1 MGAIKTRAEYLESAS
16 RLNFLD
22 DTFSSLCEFTD
33 SEDKEHKLLT
43 KRIKKYKSKYPEDA
57 LSHPISCI
65 RIEMEDQ
72 GITVEDLKE
81 RENCFHL
88 WNDFKEIMEG
98 YIRMELDHIRV
109 FHEAL
114 GIGYDILCEEYS
126 MPDPLHKD
134 YGKR

>member
-1 MGAIKTRAEYLESAS
+1 MEIKTRAEYLEALS
-16 RLNFLD
+16 RIDALEYVSSNYYLTDTQSTEVSGLYD
-22 DTFSSLCEFTD
+22 DTE
-33 SEDKEHKLLT
+33 EYE
-43 KRIKKYKSKYPEDA
+43 SKYPEDA
-57 LSHPISCI
+57 LYHPISCI

-72 GITVEDLKE
+72 GITVDDLKE

-88 WNDFKEIMEG
+88 WDDFKEIMEG
-98 YIRMELDHIRV
+98 GLFMELIHIRV